1 MEQSKKTD
9 GQTTLALL
17 LCRNFVPAITEY
29 ELEPGSNESRSSG
42 QGGFEDDAPEQMIHL
57 PLRVG
62 LPASLCTV
70 VDIMDHHMHIDIVL
84 VCQFADQDEAPS
96 PENMARMGVLG
107 QVQSV
112 VERYL
117 DHRYPIFDILFQG
130 KSRVRVGALA
140 EGDGGGYRAEIE
152 FLPEPLAPVEL
163 ISAGTREEIDSLFR
177 EILDHYQ
184 IPVPAQYDE
193 RSLDH
198 RTYPDFPPTS
208 ASLCSREL
216 VIGAVRRYRS
226 VNAIADLIIPYLPI
240 AAADK
245 QSLFE
250 ELDPLRR
257 IERVLG
263 TMRRCR
269 EIPQKR

>member
-9 GQTTLALL
+9 GKTTLAF

-107 QVQSV
+107 QAQSV

-152 FLPEPLAPVEL
+152 FLPEPLAPIEL